1 MDYRSV
7 ITEIDKHD
15 RQWRAESRERDRRRM
30 SSVTRRIPRIA
41 GIAFGVLLLLYLAL
55 AFPVSWYQTR
65 LIYWNDVPPMADALT
80 EGWEIRNYVSHD
92 GRTQFASYL
101 HRGDPDKPTV
111 VYLHGRGEH
120 HGIFRHNVTPYESSG
135 WTVVVPEYPGFAGL
149 AGEPSE
155 KAIGALMRKV
165 HGDLVDAGID
175 PADIV
180 IHGNS
185 LGAGPAMQLAQ
196 MPHGLLVLTAPV
208 ASMDRMMTHFAAF
221 YPSFLLRDSWDNLG
235 RAKTRHPAPAI
246 VVHSK
251 DDLVVPVDQGGDM
264 AASLE
269 ARYIQME
276 DYGHAVGRLG
286 AGIAKNEMTD
296 RKDNDIAQASTGSR
310 GRI

>member
-7 ITEIDKHD
+7 ITEIDRHD
-15 RQWRAESRERDRRRM
+15 RQWRAESHERDRRM
-30 SSVTRRIPRIA
+30 ISSVTRRIPRIA
-41 GIAFGVLLLLYLAL
+41 GITFGVFLLLYLAL
-55 AFPVSWYQTR
+55 AVPVSWYQTR
-65 LIYWNDVPPMADALT
+65 LIYWNDVPPMNDALT
-80 EGWEIRNYVSHD
+80 DGWEIHNYVSHD
-92 GRTQFASYL
+92 GSTQFASYL

-120 HGIFRHNVTPYESSG
+120 HEIFRHNVAPYESSG

-165 HGDLVDAGID
+165 HWDLLEAGVDE
-175 PADIV
+175 ADIV

-196 MPHGLLVLTAPV
+196 MPHGLLLLTAPV

-221 YPSFLLRDSWDNLG
+221 YPSFLLRDGWDNLG
-235 RAKTRHPAPAI
+235 RAATRHPAPAI

-264 AASLE
+264 AASLG

-276 DYGHAVGRLG
+276 NYGHAVGRLG
-286 AGIAKNEMTD
+286 AGIAKNEMAD
-296 RKDNDIAQASTGSR
+296 RKDNDVAQASTGSR